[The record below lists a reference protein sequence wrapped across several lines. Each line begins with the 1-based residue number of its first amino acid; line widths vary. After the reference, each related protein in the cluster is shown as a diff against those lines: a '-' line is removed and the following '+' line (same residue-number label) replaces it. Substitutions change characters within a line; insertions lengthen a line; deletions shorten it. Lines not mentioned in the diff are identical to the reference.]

1 MTRRQ
6 SSQRQRRQPR
16 QPRSTPIGR
25 EIIAGL
31 QEALAFARGADTGA
45 RFRVAPISA
54 RRADAAPAPEF
65 TARDVAAIRGRLG
78 VSQTVFARL
87 LNVSASTTRS
97 WEQGVNAPGGAA
109 SRLLQVAQSDPDALL
124 RYVRA
129 TGDDRDDTA
138 KRRQK

>member
-6 SSQRQRRQPR
+6 GSRRR

-31 QEALAFARGADTGA
+31 REALAFERGADTGA
-45 RFRVAPISA
+45 RFRIAPISA
-54 RRADAAPAPEF
+54 RRADAEPAPEF
-65 TARDVAAIRGRLG
+65 TARDVAAIRGKLG

-97 WEQGVNAPGGAA
+97 WEQGINAPGGAA
-109 SRLLQVAQSDPDALL
+109 SRLLQVARSDPDALL
-124 RYVRA
+124 RYVRP
-129 TGDDRDDTA
+129 TGAARNGTA
-138 KRRQK
+138 KRRPR